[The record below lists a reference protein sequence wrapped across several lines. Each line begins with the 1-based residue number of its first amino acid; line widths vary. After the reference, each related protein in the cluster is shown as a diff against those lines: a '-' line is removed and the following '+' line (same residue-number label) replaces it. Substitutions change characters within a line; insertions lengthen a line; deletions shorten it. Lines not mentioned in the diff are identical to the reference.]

1 MFQIKNKRVDK
12 VSPLY
17 YNKEKRKENKKMT
30 IEEILEVLTEND
42 EEATVEDYGD
52 FFLIEVNTNED

>member
-1 MFQIKNKRVDK
+1 
-12 VSPLY
+12 
-17 YNKEKRKENKKMT
+17 MT

-42 EEATVEDYGD
+42 EKATVEDYGD